1 MPGKADGAAPWLF
14 DSGSEIDAA
23 ESTAGAAWCALT
35 LSGAS
40 LGSVSGQDL

>member
-1 MPGKADGAAPWLF
+1 MPGKADRAAPWLF
-14 DSGSEIDAA
+14 DSGSETEAA

-40 LGSVSGQDL
+40 LGSVSGLGL